1 MTMTGAQSSVMR
13 QQRAVALFLLA
24 AGAGSVLLTALAGVV
39 GEFRVNTTPSEPLGL
54 WRIVPIDR
62 SPDVGDMVFV
72 CLSRSAIVEQARA
85 RGYLRRGLCASGYA
99 PLIKAVVA
107 VAGQRVEIGRFVWID
122 GVKIPHSELA
132 LLDGAGRQLIPARD
146 GQVAPGHIFLHSPF
160 PGSWD
165 SRYFGSVPMSS
176 VRGLAREVLTFAP

>member
-1 MTMTGAQSSVMR
+1 MTMTGARSPAMR
-13 QQRAVALFLLA
+13 WQRVGALVLLA
-24 AGAGSVLLTALAGVV
+24 AGAGSVLLAAPAGVL

-85 RGYLRRGLCASGYA
+85 RGYLRRGLCESGYA
-99 PLIKAVVA
+99 PLIKTVVA
-107 VAGQRVEIGRFVWID
+107 IAGQRVEIGRSVWID

-132 LLDGAGRQLIPARD
+132 LLDGAGRRLIPARD
-146 GQVAPGHIFLHSPF
+146 GQVAPGHLFLHSPF
-160 PGSWD
+160 LGSWD
-165 SRYFGSVPMSS
+165 SRYFGSVPVSS
-176 VRGLAREVLTFAP
+176 VLGLAREVLTFAP

>member
-1 MTMTGAQSSVMR
+1 MTMTGARSSVMR
-13 QQRAVALFLLA
+13 QQRAVALVLLV

-54 WRIVPIDR
+54 WRILPLDR
-62 SPDVGDMVFV
+62 DPTVGDTVFV
-72 CLSRSAIVEQARA
+72 CLSRSGIVEQARA

-99 PLIKAVVA
+99 PLIKTVVA
-107 VAGQRVEIGRFVWID
+107 VAGQRVEIGRSVWID

-132 LLDGAGRQLIPARD
+132 LLDGAGRQLIPAWD
-146 GQVAPGHIFLHSPF
+146 GQVAPGHVFLHSPF

-165 SRYFGSVPMSS
+165 SRYFGSVPVSS
-176 VRGLAREVLTFAP
+176 VLGLAREVLTIAP